1 VDSEG
6 HVVVLFPN
14 ALQPETFFPM
24 GRIPANQA
32 VAIPD
37 SFSEPN
43 KAGFFWDY
51 GLPGGMETV
60 HVLASTSLEIA
71 ATLRRYLREFSLGVS
86 VLTSGSEQRGGLR
99 MPSALDR
106 LRGELT
112 LLPTRT
118 ASTAAATREVP
129 DPVKSIAGAKPSPD
143 WTGKSLMIQVGK

>member
-14 ALQPETFFPM
+14 ALQPDTFFPQ

-32 VAIPD
+32 VEIPD
-37 SFSEPN
+37 TLSEPN
-43 KAGFFWDY
+43 KAGFYWDY

-60 HVLASTSLEIA
+60 HVLASTNLEIA
-71 ATLRRYLREFSLGVS
+71 ATLRRYIREFSSGVS
-86 VLTSGSEQRGGLR
+86 VLSPGSEQRGGLR

-112 LLPTRT
+112 VLPPRT
-118 ASTAAATREVP
+118 ASTAAATRDVAN
-129 DPVKSIAGAKPSPD
+129 PVKSNASAKPSPD